1 MTEAS
6 PRRGWTS
13 RSVGSPLQHRIFYA
27 LIRLGGRR
35 AAYALLHPVAG
46 WYALFRPSLWE
57 RARPYL
63 SRRFPGR
70 RFPATLGDR
79 YRLFLSLGKVLVDRA
94 VAGILGPGS
103 LSASLHGQE
112 ELLRARDLG
121 RGLVVVTA
129 HVGSWQASM
138 AALALFD
145 RPVSLVIHRDAGDI
159 DRHYHEHAG
168 GETPFRIID
177 PAGYLGGV
185 LEMTDTLRQG
195 GIVCLMGDRLFGGTA
210 ASVTVD
216 FLGSPVALPV
226 APYRLAAATGA
237 PMAIL
242 LSRKSG
248 PDSYILTLADGF
260 DVPPL
265 SDRNPES
272 CRPYAVRF
280 VRALEQ
286 YVEGEPYQFF
296 NFFDLWGHRH

>member
-1 MTEAS
+1 MPETS
-6 PRRGWTS
+6 PRRVWTS

-46 WYALFRPSLWE
+46 WYAAFRPSLWG

-70 RFPATLGDR
+70 RFPGTLADR
-79 YRLFLSLGKVLVDRA
+79 YRLFLGLGKVLVDRA
-94 VAGILGPGS
+94 TAGIIGPGS
-103 LSASLHGQE
+103 LSASLQGEE
-112 ELLRARDLG
+112 ELLRTRDLG
-121 RGLVVVTA
+121 RGVVVVTA

-138 AALALFD
+138 AALARFD

-168 GETPFRIID
+168 GEAPFRIID
-177 PAGYLGGV
+177 PAGYLGGA
-185 LEMTDTLRQG
+185 LEMTETLRQG
-195 GIVCLMGDRLFGGTA
+195 GIVCLMGDRLFGDRA
-210 ASVTVD
+210 PSITVD
-216 FLGSPVALPV
+216 FLGSPVDLPV

-237 PMAIL
+237 PVAIL

-248 PDSYILTLADGF
+248 PESYTLALVDGF

-265 SDRNPES
+265 SDRNPER
-272 CRPYAVRF
+272 CRPYALRF
-280 VRALEQ
+280 VRALEE
-286 YVEGEPYQFF
+286 YIEREPYQFF
-296 NFFDLWGHRH
+296 NFFDLWGSRR